1 MGRSQVKYRA
11 THGRG
16 RGRGRGESA
25 GGRGGA
31 SGRGRPSHLRSLGS
45 NAFRFEEREE
55 AQDDAQQTQQE
66 GDYGGRTQFFA
77 SEQNYREQMG
87 AAPGEYFQSR
97 AMKQWEEKDDAAD
110 DQAAVGVLDLD
121 WIASQLALVPPD
133 ARYRIDPKYCIDLP
147 FEPQDE
153 EESGAEEEVA
163 SEQVNTAKTAAPV
176 AAPSTAAPTPPKSA
190 QGDAEL
196 DFLLN
201 LSASTS
207 TMAKSAPA
215 PVAPAVTA
223 PAPTRT
229 PAETEQLEEWLD
241 DVLDM

>member
-16 RGRGRGESA
+16 RGRGRGDAA

-31 SGRGRPSHLRSLGS
+31 SGRGRSSHVRNLGS

-55 AQDDAQQTQQE
+55 AQDDEQQMQ
-66 GDYGGRTQFFA
+66 GDYGRRTQFFA
-77 SEQNYREQMG
+77 SEQSYREQMG
-87 AAPGEYFQSR
+87 GAYFQSR
-97 AMKQWEEKDDAAD
+97 TMKQWEEKDDAAD

-133 ARYRIDPKYCIDLP
+133 VRYRMDPKYCIDLP

-153 EESGAEEEVA
+153 EEAEADEEIAKEQSSAAATVA
-163 SEQVNTAKTAAPV
+163 SAAAPV
-176 AAPSTAAPTPPKSA
+176 VGAPSKPAKA
-190 QGDAEL
+190 DAEL

-201 LSASTS
+201 LSASTA
-207 TMAKSAPA
+207 TGAK
-215 PVAPAVTA
+215 TA
-223 PAPTRT
+223 PILAMPIAAAPTPTRT
-229 PAETEQLEEWLD
+229 VAETEQLEEWLD

>member
-16 RGRGRGESA
+16 RGRGRGDAA

-31 SGRGRPSHLRSLGS
+31 SGRGRSSHLRNLGS
-45 NAFRFEEREE
+45 NAYRFEEREE
-55 AQDDAQQTQQE
+55 EHDGEVVVQE
-66 GDYGGRTQFFA
+66 NYGGHTQFFA
-77 SEQNYREQMG
+77 SEKNYRAHMG
-87 AAPGEYFQSR
+87 AVPGEHFQSR
-97 AMKQWEEKDDAAD
+97 TMKQWEEQDEAGD
-110 DQAAVGVLDLD
+110 DQGAVGVLDLN
-121 WIASQLALVPPD
+121 WIASQLELVSPD
-133 ARYRIDPKYCIDLP
+133 IRYRLDPKYCIDLL
-147 FEPQDE
+147 FEPQNEDAEGSEDE
-153 EESGAEEEVA
+153 IAEMKTNAAVTVA
-163 SEQVNTAKTAAPV
+163 
-176 AAPSTAAPTPPKSA
+176 AAPTPAPSKPA

-207 TMAKSAPA
+207 SGAKATPTPSTPVDPA
-215 PVAPAVTA
+215 PNT
-223 PAPTRT
+223 TRT